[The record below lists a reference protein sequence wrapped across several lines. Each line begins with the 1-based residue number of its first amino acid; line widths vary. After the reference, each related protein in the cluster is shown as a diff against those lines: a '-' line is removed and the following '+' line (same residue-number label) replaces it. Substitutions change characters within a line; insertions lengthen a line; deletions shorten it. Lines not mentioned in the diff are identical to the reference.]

1 MHKLITTLATTATL
15 VLAASIVE
23 KAEAATMT
31 QLGSLSPLAKSYTT
45 IEKAGWR
52 HRAYRRGYYGYGYPS
67 YGYGYPTLSVLWL
80 RLLSTLPLLWVW
92 LWSWLRL
99 ALLGRPF
106 HPRVEEPLSF
116 VTLHGSHSVQR
127 NGCATL

>member
-1 MHKLITTLATTATL
+1 MHKLITTFATTVTI

-23 KAEAATMT
+23 KAGAATMT
-31 QLGSLSPLAKSYTT
+31 QLGSLSPLTKSYTP

-52 HRAYRRGYYGYGYPS
+52 RRYARRAYRRGYYGYGYPS
-67 YGYGYPTLSVLWL
+67 YGYGYYQPLSVLWL

-99 ALLGRPF
+99 ALLGRWF
-106 HPRVEEPLSF
+106 QASMLKGLFPL
-116 VTLHGSHSVQR
+116 
-127 NGCATL
+127 